1 MDNQN
6 AIEPKKA
13 FDPVK
18 YQTDWIRNNVKRY
31 EVRVNINKEA
41 DIIAYLNS
49 ISNVQSYIKQLIR
62 DDIARHAQEETP
74 HHEKV

>member
-13 FDPVK
+13 FDHVK

-49 ISNVQSYIKQLIR
+49 ISNVQSYVKQLIR
-62 DDIARHAQEETP
+62 DDIARHAQEEK
-74 HHEKV
+74 E